1 MSTAGADDVTN
12 EVTDVSVCI
21 NDGSGGSERVSERV
35 CSPWSNETDA
45 AAVVVRAFRENSLL
59 VH

>member
-21 NDGSGGSERVSERV
+21 NDGSGGSERV